1 MPAAARSGSNLPR
14 EARRLWCWWS
24 VIGTPSPR
32 SDPTSTRS
40 TWARWSPSSPADVAA
55 FARQPGPGFDVVVA
69 DPPYEVGP
77 DDLRAVLADLH
88 RSGRLRGG
96 ADIVIE
102 RANRSGDM
110 DWPSPLRGVRSRRY
124 GDTVVHR
131 GTVD

>member
-1 MPAAARSGSNLPR
+1 VVLVERDRHALAAIRSNVDALDLG
-14 EARRLWCWWS
+14 A
-24 VIGTPSPR
+24 VVTVV
-32 SDPTSTRS
+32 
-40 TWARWSPSSPADVAA
+40 PADVAA
-55 FARQPGPGFDVVVA
+55 FARQPGPAFDVVVA

-77 DDLRAVLADLH
+77 DDLRAILADLH

-131 GTVD
+131 GTVG